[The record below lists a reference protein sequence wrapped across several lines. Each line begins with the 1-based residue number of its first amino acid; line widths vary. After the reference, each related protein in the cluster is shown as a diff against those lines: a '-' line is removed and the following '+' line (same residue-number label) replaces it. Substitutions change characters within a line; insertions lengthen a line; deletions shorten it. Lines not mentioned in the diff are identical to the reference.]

1 MLFEI
6 LNKLE
11 IKYELLEHE
20 AVYTVDEA
28 KELDNML
35 EGIGC
40 KNLFLTNKKDKYF
53 LVMIHEDKR
62 ANIKEIE
69 SLVDCKHLSFGKEED
84 LKEVLGLEAGSCT
97 PLGIINDKDNKVL
110 LVFDKDLVDKKIL
123 CHPNRNTAT
132 LALVFSD
139 LIKFIEYL
147 EHKYLIYVKRH

>member
-6 LNKLE
+6 LDKLE

-97 PLGIINDKDNKVL
+97 PLGIVNDKENKVV
-110 LVFDKDLVDKKIL
+110 LVFDKDLVDKKVL
-123 CHPNRNTAT
+123 CHPNKNTAT
-132 LALVFSD
+132 LSLEFSD

-147 EHKYLIYVKRH
+147 EHKYLYM

>member
-6 LNKLE
+6 LDKLE
-11 IKYELLEHE
+11 IKYDLLEHE

-40 KNLFLTNKKDKYF
+40 KNLFLTNKKGKYF

-97 PLGIINDKDNKVL
+97 PLGIVNDKENKVV
-110 LVFDKDLVDKKIL
+110 LVFDKDLVDKKVL
-123 CHPNRNTAT
+123 CHPNKNTAT
-132 LALVFSD
+132 LSLEFSD

-147 EHKYLIYVKRH
+147 EHKYLYM

>member
-6 LNKLE
+6 LDKLE
-11 IKYELLEHE
+11 IKYELLEHS

-28 KELDNML
+28 KELDNMI

-40 KNLFLTNKKDKYF
+40 KNLFLTNKKGKYF

-97 PLGIINDKDNKVL
+97 PLGIVNDKDNKVV
-110 LVFDKDLVDKKIL
+110 LVFDKDLVDKKVL
-123 CHPNRNTAT
+123 CHPNKNTAT
-132 LALVFSD
+132 LSLEFSD

-147 EHKYLIYVKRH
+147 EHKYLYM

>member
-11 IKYELLEHE
+11 IKYELLEHD
-20 AVYTVDEA
+20 AVYTVEEA
-28 KELDNML
+28 KELDNMI

-97 PLGIINDKDNKVL
+97 PLGIINDKDNKVV
-110 LVFDKDLVDKKIL
+110 LVFDKDLVDKKVL

-132 LALVFSD
+132 LALDFSD

-147 EHKYLIYVKRH
+147 EHKYLYM

>member
-6 LNKLE
+6 LDKLE

-35 EGIGC
+35 DGIGC
-40 KNLFLTNKKDKYF
+40 KNLFLTNKKGKYF

-62 ANIKEIE
+62 ANIKKIE

-97 PLGIINDKDNKVL
+97 PLGIVNDKENKVV
-110 LVFDKDLVDKKIL
+110 LVFDKDLVDKKVL
-123 CHPNRNTAT
+123 CHPNKNTAT
-132 LALVFSD
+132 LSLEFSD

-147 EHKYLIYVKRH
+147 EHKYLYM

>member
-40 KNLFLTNKKDKYF
+40 KNLFLTNKKGNYF

-97 PLGIINDKDNKVL
+97 PLGIVNDKDNKVVL
-110 LVFDKDLVDKKIL
+110 IFDKDLVDKKVL
-123 CHPNRNTAT
+123 CHPNKNTAT
-132 LALVFSD
+132 LSLEFPD

-147 EHKYLIYVKRH
+147 EHKYLYM

>member
-6 LNKLE
+6 LDKLE
-11 IKYELLEHE
+11 IKYELLEHG

-40 KNLFLTNKKDKYF
+40 KNLFLTNKKGKYF

-84 LKEVLGLEAGSCT
+84 LKEVLGLVAGSCT
-97 PLGIINDKDNKVL
+97 PLGIVNDKENKVV
-110 LVFDKDLVDKKIL
+110 LVFDKDLVDKKVL
-123 CHPNRNTAT
+123 CHPNKNTAT
-132 LALVFSD
+132 LSLEFSD

-147 EHKYLIYVKRH
+147 EHKYLYM

>member
-6 LNKLE
+6 LDKLE

-40 KNLFLTNKKDKYF
+40 KNLFLTNKKYKYF

-97 PLGIINDKDNKVL
+97 PLGIINDKENKVV
-110 LVFDKDLVDKKIL
+110 LVFDKDLVDKKVL
-123 CHPNRNTAT
+123 CHPNKNTAT
-132 LALVFSD
+132 LSLEFSD

-147 EHKYLIYVKRH
+147 EHKYLYM

>member
-6 LNKLE
+6 LDKLE

-97 PLGIINDKDNKVL
+97 PLGIVNDKDNKVV
-110 LVFDKDLVDKKIL
+110 LVFDKDLVDKKVL
-123 CHPNRNTAT
+123 CHPNKNTAT
-132 LALVFSD
+132 LSLKFSD

-147 EHKYLIYVKRH
+147 EHKYLYM

>member
-6 LNKLE
+6 LDKLE
-11 IKYELLEHE
+11 IKYELLEHD

-28 KELDNML
+28 KELDNMI

-40 KNLFLTNKKDKYF
+40 KNLFLTNKKGKYF

-97 PLGIINDKDNKVL
+97 PLGIVNDKENKVV
-110 LVFDKDLVDKKIL
+110 LVFDKDLVDKKVL
-123 CHPNRNTAT
+123 CHPNKNTAT
-132 LALVFSD
+132 LSLEFSD

-147 EHKYLIYVKRH
+147 EHKYLYM

>member
-6 LNKLE
+6 LDKLE
-11 IKYELLEHE
+11 IKYELLEHG

-28 KELDNML
+28 KELDNMI

-40 KNLFLTNKKDKYF
+40 KNLFLTNKKGKYF

-84 LKEVLGLEAGSCT
+84 LKEVLGLEVGSCT
-97 PLGIINDKDNKVL
+97 PLGIVNDKENKVV
-110 LVFDKDLVDKKIL
+110 LVFDKDLVDKKVL
-123 CHPNRNTAT
+123 CHPNKNTAT
-132 LALVFSD
+132 LSLEFSD

-147 EHKYLIYVKRH
+147 EHKYLYM